1 MPQVDDAVMHIFDRD
16 KELRGVP
23 DGPVVNRSLCGLS
36 LPREAGNAV
45 SRQMYRGEKA
55 YVFDGA
61 RLPMCR
67 KCVNVVDAPLN

>member
-1 MPQVDDAVMHIFDRD
+1 MPQVGDAVMHIFDRNR
-16 KELRGVP
+16 ELRSIPG
-23 DGPVVNRSLCGLS
+23 GSVVNRSLCGLS

-67 KCVNVVDAPLN
+67 KCVSMVDAPLN